1 MKYEDK
7 QIIMDTIKS
16 NVSIFRKRSP
26 IRWSIRCPLCGD
38 SKKDPTDSHCY
49 IKFSMDDSEPLLYN
63 CFLCNEHGAVN
74 KRFLDAIGIKDD
86 LSEVIGRQKYNHVK
100 SIKNNPVEIITG
112 SPIPDSLQIRYIEYR
127 IGKGLTLEDYDRFKI
142 VWDID
147 ALIPFISDDKVKNT
161 LPSNRESISFLSDD
175 KSLLLTRM
183 FEDNGNDGFSDDEI
197 RWKKTRLM
205 RSYDGSYYTIK
216 TTMDLFTKDDIVV
229 NIAEGVMDILSI
241 YKNFNDGPNSIY
253 IGALG
258 SNYVSALKYAI
269 DKGFIGSNVSI
280 KVYMDNGINMKQLIG
295 SLKPYKWLFKSISI
309 YRNII
314 GKDVGVKVEKIRLEE
329 RRV

>member
-1 MKYEDK
+1 
-7 QIIMDTIKS
+7 
-16 NVSIFRKRSP
+16 
-26 IRWSIRCPLCGD
+26 
-38 SKKDPTDSHCY
+38 
-49 IKFSMDDSEPLLYN
+49 MDDSEPLLYN
-63 CFLCNEHGAVN
+63 CFLCNKHGAVN

-100 SIKNNPVEIITG
+100 SIKNNPVEVITG
-112 SPIPDSLQIRYIEYR
+112 SPIPDSPQIRYIEYR

-142 VWDID
+142 VWDIS
-147 ALIPFISDDKVKNT
+147 ALIPFISDEKIKNT

-175 KSLLLTRM
+175 KTVLLTRM
-183 FEDNGNDGFSDDEI
+183 FDNNEI

-205 RSYDGSYYTIK
+205 RSYNGSYYTIK
-216 TTMDLFTKDDIVV
+216 TTMDLFTSEEIVV

-241 YKNFNDGPNSIY
+241 YKNFNDGPNSIF

-269 DKGFIGSNVSI
+269 DKGFIGYNVSV
-280 KVYMDNGINMKQLIG
+280 KVYMDNGIDEKDLIK
-295 SLKPYKWLFKSISI
+295 SLKPYKWLFNTITV

-314 GKDVGVKVEKIRLEE
+314 GKDVGVKIEDIRLEE